1 VGERWARHA
10 VQVDGETLAKERAGF
25 FVAAKYDK
33 AFADENSPR
42 PDDLPYWA
50 ATRLGLGTLRIP
62 LSGSPL
68 GPFGRPCPEITIPGH
83 LLPGVT
89 ADETPT
95 DLTPDPDGFR
105 FTLAG
110 VAFRYTRFGLEKE
123 PDEPAH

>member
-1 VGERWARHA
+1 
-10 VQVDGETLAKERAGF
+10 
-25 FVAAKYDK
+25 
-33 AFADENSPR
+33 
-42 PDDLPYWA
+42 
-50 ATRLGLGTLRIP
+50 
-62 LSGSPL
+62 
-68 GPFGRPCPEITIPGH
+68 

-110 VAFRYTRFGLEKE
+110 LAFRYTRFGLEKE